1 MLVLT
6 RKLNERIIIG
16 DAIEVSVLAI
26 SRDKIKL
33 GIHAPRAI
41 SVHRK
46 EVYDLIHQ
54 ENALASTMGNDSIDT
69 AIEVIKKTKVFL

>member
-1 MLVLT
+1 MLVLS

-16 DAIEVSVLAI
+16 DAIEVSVLSI

-33 GIHAPRAI
+33 GIHAPRVI

-46 EVYDLIHQ
+46 EVYDLIHK
-54 ENALASTMGNDSIDT
+54 ENALASRMDNNSIET
-69 AIEVIKKTKVFL
+69 AIDVINNAKVSL

>member
-1 MLVLT
+1 MLVLS

-16 DAIEVSVLAI
+16 DAIEVSVLSI

-33 GIHAPRAI
+33 GIHAPRAV

-46 EVYDLIHQ
+46 EVYDLIHK
-54 ENALASTMGNDSIDT
+54 ENVLAAKMDNDSIDT
-69 AIEVIKKTKVFL
+69 AIDVIKSTKVSL